1 MQISSIPKRCINMV
15 NKDLYHLNFEDDKL
29 WQKAVGEFSQY
40 DMLREYYSN
49 YQMYFRQFTEFSALK
64 WPKPLWMVLI
74 HVSGKLAL
82 SNFSVFLVS

>member
-1 MQISSIPKRCINMV
+1 MV

-64 WPKPLWMVLI
+64 WPKPL
-74 HVSGKLAL
+74 
-82 SNFSVFLVS
+82 